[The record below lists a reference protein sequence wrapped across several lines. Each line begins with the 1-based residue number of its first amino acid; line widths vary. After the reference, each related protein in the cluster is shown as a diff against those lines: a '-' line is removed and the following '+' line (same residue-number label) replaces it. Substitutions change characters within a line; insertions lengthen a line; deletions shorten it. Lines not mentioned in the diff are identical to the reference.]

1 MRPLSS
7 RVFCRAVAPAVVFVA
22 GCQDF
27 EPPTAPG
34 PQVGSPTRAPTRP
47 VTVTTVGAPGPGKVG
62 GPVTG
67 SPTAIPNFSAS
78 GAPINPRAF
87 TVMTKDGPFHGPMIL
102 DVKTGVP
109 VLEAILANPIKAET
123 EYRNRPVRLQG
134 LGTIGKDDTGYIITF
149 PTTAVGSGEMKP
161 RPGIVARIP
170 KGEEGP
176 FAELKRDS
184 TVTIQ
189 AVIRSWKRDMPEA
202 FRGVVIEMDQA
213 RLVAVAHPGY

>member
-1 MRPLSS
+1 MRLIKS
-7 RVFCRAVAPAVVFVA
+7 RVFCRLVVPAVAFVT

-27 EPPTAPG
+27 EPPTAPA
-34 PQVGSPTRAPTRP
+34 PQAGSPTRAPTRAA
-47 VTVTTVGAPGPGKVG
+47 TATTGAPAPRKVG

-67 SPTAIPNFSAS
+67 SPTAIANFSAS
-78 GAPINPRAF
+78 GATINPRAF
-87 TVMTKDGPFHGPMIL
+87 TVMTAGGPLHGPLIL

-134 LGTIGKDDTGYIITF
+134 LGTIGKDETGYIITF
-149 PTTAVGSGEMKP
+149 PTTAVGPGEMKP

-170 KGEEGP
+170 KGEEDG
-176 FAELKRDS
+176 FAELKRDA

-189 AVIRSWKRDMPEA
+189 AVIRSWKLDMPEA
-202 FRGVVIEMDQA
+202 YRGVVIEMDQA